1 MKSRTATPGGSPRLW
16 NAWTSA
22 RRNGSLWR
30 SEPERAGRGPLRA
43 IPLARPDEGATCG
56 PRPATV
62 TVVATDGSQIFPDR
76 HADPACY
83 LLNVGRIAL
92 HYGTLDAPLMVAEP
106 DFRYSRTDLDDLAPE
121 DPESPE
127 ASAEVVSAL
136 RDEQE
141 LGWLH
146 RTAFDE
152 RRSGRDLVA
161 LADGT
166 LIRWMLR
173 GMKNRSLEK
182 TLLARYVAI
191 LDRFQAD
198 GIPLASYISRPGAAE
213 VVNLL
218 RLHRGE
224 GDWDRGTD
232 SLHGLLDRHLFEEVL
247 GVGERSATFASRSE
261 VLSEY
266 GPHKIVA
273 FYLRL
278 PGEVARVEMPE
289 WAAQV
294 PGWLDSGAFGP
305 ARSGREG
312 RGLPHHPARGA
323 RAGRRPR
330 GGAGD
335 VLPAPGGPPPARR
348 SRLWRQRQERLEAG
362 AARVRDGA
370 RFVSPEA
377 RGDGRPQTTGTAS
390 GGAKVS

>member
-1 MKSRTATPGGSPRLW
+1 MIDFARL
-16 NAWTSA
+16 ASLLGDFSA
-22 RRNGSLWR
+22 YQREEQDRHVWR
-30 SEPERAGRGPLRA
+30 LAAALECLEDCAPEWEPLAERASGAGRGPLRA
-43 IPLARPDEGATCG
+43 IPLARPDASTACG

-83 LLNVGRIAL
+83 LLNVSRIAL

-106 DFRYSRTDLDDLAPE
+106 DFRYSRTDLDDLAPD

-224 GDWDRGTD
+224 GDWDRGDD

-294 PGWLDSGAFGP
+294 PGWLDLVHSVLLDQAEKGGGYPIILQEAHERAVVRAEEREMFFRLLAGRLRRDGLASGA
-305 ARSGREG
+305 SGKSVSKQV
-312 RGLPHHPARGA
+312 
-323 RAGRRPR
+323 PR
-330 GGAGD
+330 
-335 VLPAPGGPPPARR
+335 V
-348 SRLWRQRQERLEAG
+348 
-362 AARVRDGA
+362 
-370 RFVSPEA
+370 
-377 RGDGRPQTTGTAS
+377 
-390 GGAKVS
+390 